1 MGVLLFDTVCHGIN
15 VIKFMEAIA
24 NAILDKCPCF
34 RATEN
39 TVFAKEPQMEGGR
52 IGDAL
57 AAGEIEMEDATFTTT
72 AFLAND
78 FG

>member
-1 MGVLLFDTVCHGIN
+1 
-15 VIKFMEAIA
+15 MEAISDV
-24 NAILDKCPCF
+24 ILDKGPRF
-34 RATEN
+34 GATE
-39 TVFAKEPQMEGGR
+39 FIIGAKEPQMEGGR